1 MKAAE
6 AISWHWPLAF
16 PKPMC
21 QRPQREHR
29 ATSMPNCSRPHS
41 HGHTQTDTHETPPHP
56 HPQGRPTSSGHW
68 MPSSDPSP
76 MRRCHRVPQALSAHR
91 QYKWLRPH
99 LDSGRAST
107 LRRLAQGWEGA
118 AATSS
123 GQSQVRK
130 RHSAQRL
137 RTNSRATA
145 PNGKGA
151 APSPTG
157 GGGTKLAKS
166 SVGEGERAKRAG
178 SGRLW
183 RAMAGPGA
191 GRVPGTGSDT
201 AGPGSVSALH
211 AGPGTGA
218 GPGIGTGEPGAGS
231 PTADGDGGDGDVD
244 KGDGSP
250 TAEQV
255 SNTSSL
261 ARAADLLRCRPEG
274 AAVELK
280 DGAKTG

>member
-1 MKAAE
+1 M
-6 AISWHWPLAF
+6 
-16 PKPMC
+16 
-21 QRPQREHR
+21 Q
-29 ATSMPNCSRPHS
+29 NCSRPHS
-41 HGHTQTDTHETPPHP
+41 HGQISHTHARTHTDTHTHTHTHETPPHP
-56 HPQGRPTSSGHW
+56 HPLPETQRAPQGRPTSSGHW

-166 SVGEGERAKRAG
+166 SVGEGGRANR
-178 SGRLW
+178 
-183 RAMAGPGA
+183 
-191 GRVPGTGSDT
+191 T
-201 AGPGSVSALH
+201 
-211 AGPGTGA
+211 
-218 GPGIGTGEPGAGS
+218 
-231 PTADGDGGDGDVD
+231 DVD
-244 KGDGSP
+244 ACK
-250 TAEQV
+250 AL
-255 SNTSSL
+255 N
-261 ARAADLLRCRPEG
+261 
-274 AAVELK
+274 
-280 DGAKTG
+280 

>member
-1 MKAAE
+1 MNKY
-6 AISWHWPLAF
+6 HT
-16 PKPMC
+16 
-21 QRPQREHR
+21 HTHTR
-29 ATSMPNCSRPHS
+29 ARTETH
-41 HGHTQTDTHETPPHP
+41 THEPPPHLHP
-56 HPQGRPTSSGHW
+56 LPETQRAPQGRPTSSGHW

-166 SVGEGERAKRAG
+166 SVGEGGRANR
-178 SGRLW
+178 
-183 RAMAGPGA
+183 
-191 GRVPGTGSDT
+191 T
-201 AGPGSVSALH
+201 
-211 AGPGTGA
+211 
-218 GPGIGTGEPGAGS
+218 
-231 PTADGDGGDGDVD
+231 DVD
-244 KGDGSP
+244 ACK
-250 TAEQV
+250 AL
-255 SNTSSL
+255 N
-261 ARAADLLRCRPEG
+261 
-274 AAVELK
+274 
-280 DGAKTG
+280 